1 MEEIEFIPNNKQ
13 DYSEEIKKFWPSE
26 LNYLDKNYNEISL
39 ITFPKSKIF
48 DEVANQLRRWSSLGI
63 VKPFLLVSAE
73 EFNLKENESPRDL
86 LRRKCEFIFPSFF
99 KSIEDNTRLTN
110 PLFPYLADLGNE
122 LNQIRLVSVLS
133 PDLEKGNSDFFTG
146 LKNLVTTIDQNRP
159 SSSIKTKIS
168 RVIIPSSKW
177 LDDEAKTVKDCIDK
191 IADVNVVVSPEDKV
205 SAGGFNAGPMVQD
218 TYVSHASFFISTVS
232 NLWIGSKSTPFDE
245 YKKAIGKEEIILI
258 RGYGRLI
265 VSDNVVENVAN
276 NIKNEDG
283 SYVSPNSRV
292 SEPNKPD
299 LLIDKIASEFF
310 NEYIYNSNLQIDPQL
325 NLESKSKVKSFIEY
339 MVSRLKIG
347 ANSIYINTQ
356 NKTLGIYEKLIS
368 NQEDNIEFNFTEKE
382 LLNFSEEIAIK
393 NNLNILPT
401 NISIF
406 EKYISKLLSQVDGSE
421 LFIEESSDKK
431 FNLLLNSEHI
441 VGSSN
446 SILEMIN
453 HKIKNYKNLLGASAI
468 DWFEEFYKEYKK
480 DTDGTIKKFI
490 STLKFLRI
498 LEVASAILVLSN
510 GLWFV
515 LDYFKSSFSKY
526 LIFGNS
532 IEIPTYLPK
541 ESLIISLSSIML
553 FILCNLIGYR
563 LKNKIFGNSNSI
575 FDIENNLEKILM
587 ELLTIDLI
595 QSNLND
601 WQEIIKI
608 LINKPFFDHEQS
620 SEKIKQLKEVN
631 SIAKSFQIAE
641 GQIDPVLVNQITE
654 SFTKQ
659 GWYHNLFFT
668 NFENFKHWRTNQNKP
683 LPNNS
688 DIEKAVFLDFSLNN
702 LKSYRKS
709 FSEYFNL
716 GFSTLHGRTT
726 LENEIAQIIKNT
738 DTKKIFSNNIT
749 IVEGR
754 GTKPEKADNFLGQLD
769 VKDDS
774 DYYFLPQVF
783 TNKAIN
789 EIESTKVARTAF
801 LGDPNS
807 DDNNNKSLEKAFDL
821 EYFPLDTSV
830 KAGAPIQKMRLRI
843 DISAPNP
850 PENVGKIKIGS
861 EDPFKD
867 FVTTESPDDFL

>member
-1 MEEIEFIPNNKQ
+1 
-13 DYSEEIKKFWPSE
+13 E
-26 LNYLDKNYNEISL
+26 L
-39 ITFPKSKIF
+39 FF
-48 DEVANQLRRWSSLGI
+48 
-63 VKPFLLVSAE
+63 
-73 EFNLKENESPRDL
+73 
-86 LRRKCEFIFPSFF
+86 FIFC
-99 KSIEDNTRLTN
+99 
-110 PLFPYLADLGNE
+110 Y
-122 LNQIRLVSVLS
+122 
-133 PDLEKGNSDFFTG
+133 
-146 LKNLVTTIDQNRP
+146 
-159 SSSIKTKIS
+159 
-168 RVIIPSSKW
+168 
-177 LDDEAKTVKDCIDK
+177 
-191 IADVNVVVSPEDKV
+191 
-205 SAGGFNAGPMVQD
+205 
-218 TYVSHASFFISTVS
+218 
-232 NLWIGSKSTPFDE
+232 
-245 YKKAIGKEEIILI
+245 
-258 RGYGRLI
+258 
-265 VSDNVVENVAN
+265 
-276 NIKNEDG
+276 
-283 SYVSPNSRV
+283 
-292 SEPNKPD
+292 
-299 LLIDKIASEFF
+299 
-310 NEYIYNSNLQIDPQL
+310 
-325 NLESKSKVKSFIEY
+325 
-339 MVSRLKIG
+339 
-347 ANSIYINTQ
+347 
-356 NKTLGIYEKLIS
+356 
-368 NQEDNIEFNFTEKE
+368 
-382 LLNFSEEIAIK
+382 
-393 NNLNILPT
+393 
-401 NISIF
+401 
-406 EKYISKLLSQVDGSE
+406 
-421 LFIEESSDKK
+421 
-431 FNLLLNSEHI
+431 
-441 VGSSN
+441 
-446 SILEMIN
+446 
-453 HKIKNYKNLLGASAI
+453 
-468 DWFEEFYKEYKK
+468 
-480 DTDGTIKKFI
+480 
-490 STLKFLRI
+490 
-498 LEVASAILVLSN
+498 
-510 GLWFV
+510 
-515 LDYFKSSFSKY
+515 
-526 LIFGNS
+526 
-532 IEIPTYLPK
+532 
-541 ESLIISLSSIML
+541 
-553 FILCNLIGYR
+553 LIGYR

-608 LINKPFFDHEQS
+608 LINKPFFDHESS

-641 GQIDPVLVNQITE
+641 GQIDPMLVNQITA

-749 IVEGR
+749 IVEDI

-789 EIESTKVARTAF
+789 DIESTKVARTAF

-850 PENVGKIKIGS
+850 PENVGKIKLGS

-867 FVTTESPDDFL
+867 FVTSESPDDFL

>member
-146 LKNLVTTIDQNRP
+146 LNNLVTTIDQNRP

>member
-1 MEEIEFIPNNKQ
+1 MEEIDFIPNNKQ

-146 LKNLVTTIDQNRP
+146 LKNLVTTIDENRP

-177 LDDEAKTVKDCIDK
+177 LDDKAKTVKDCIDK
-191 IADVNVVVSPEDKV
+191 NADVNVVISPEDKV
-205 SAGGFNAGPMVQD
+205 SAGGFNAGVMVQD

-232 NLWIGSKSTPFDE
+232 NLWIGSKNTPFDE

-347 ANSIYINTQ
+347 ANSIYINSQ
-356 NKTLGIYEKLIS
+356 NKTFGIFEKLIS
-368 NQEDNIEFNFTEKE
+368 NQEDNNEFNFTEKE
-382 LLNFSEEIAIK
+382 LLNLSEEIATK

-401 NISIF
+401 NINIF

-421 LFIEESSDKK
+421 LFIQESSDKK

-453 HKIKNYKNLLGASAI
+453 HKIKNYKNKLGASAI
-468 DWFEEFYKEYKK
+468 DWLEEFYKEFKK

-532 IEIPTYLPK
+532 IEIPTYLLK
-541 ESLIISLSSIML
+541 ESLITSLSAIML
-553 FILCNLIGYR
+553 FIFCNLIGYR

-575 FDIENNLEKILM
+575 FDIESNLEKILM

-595 QSNLND
+595 QSNLDD

-608 LINKPFFDHEQS
+608 LINKPFFDHESS

-641 GQIDPVLVNQITE
+641 GQIDPMLVNQITA

-749 IVEGR
+749 IVEDR

-850 PENVGKIKIGS
+850 PENVGKIKPGS

-867 FVTTESPDDFL
+867 FVTSESPDDFL